1 MDISNRG
8 VDDES
13 KLASRNYIR
22 WDAEGVEKIPE
33 NEEEDI
39 KAVAEMINA
48 MQKAQWNHHRHA
60 YSGTHARTQGVIKG
74 KFIVHDDLPN
84 HLKQSMF
91 DHGAEYPVVC
101 RYSSE
106 PGDPGLDDRI
116 PQPRGF
122 AMKVFN
128 VEGDFLPGGVGIPT
142 QDIEF
147 NSTPALDLAD
157 AKTTRE
163 IIDLRIKYGNNQPEL
178 YKRLEARPDT
188 DLQKFR
194 DTVRNTHLESTRQ
207 YSQTA
212 FRFGDYVA
220 KYCLVPSS
228 ETQKKLYEETVKP
241 DQHDSDILSKWLQ
254 NFHREHDAEY
264 LLQFQL
270 CENLDDQ
277 PVEYAGKVWDP
288 EKYPWQTV
296 ATLVVPKQDSFDWE
310 LKNFWEDQIRVDPWH
325 GLKTLQPMGSPNRLR
340 RIVYPASSALRRK
353 MNARPEVNVKSMAE
367 LPGPIPA
374 ALNHFLTVN

>member
-8 VDDES
+8 VDDEA
-13 KLASRNYIR
+13 KLAGRNYIR

-33 NEEEDI
+33 NEEDDI
-39 KAVAEMINA
+39 KAVADMINTI
-48 MQKAQWNHHRHA
+48 QKAQWNSHRHC
-60 YSGTHARTQGVIKG
+60 YSGTHARTQGVVKG
-74 KFIVHDDLPN
+74 KLIVHDDLPK

-128 VEGDFLPGGVGIPT
+128 VNGDFLPSGAGIPT

-163 IIDLRIKYGNNQPEL
+163 IIDLRIKYGTNQPEL
-178 YKRLEARPDT
+178 YKHLDARPDT
-188 DLQKFR
+188 ELQKFR
-194 DTVRNTHLESTRQ
+194 DSVRNTHLESTRQ

-228 ETQKKLYEETVKP
+228 DTQKKLYHETVKP
-241 DQHDSDILSKWLQ
+241 DEHASDILSQWLQ
-254 NFHREHDAEY
+254 NFHRDHDAEY
-264 LLQFQL
+264 LLQYQL
-270 CENLDDQ
+270 CENLEDQ

-325 GLKTLQPMGSPNRLR
+325 GLETLRPLGGPNRLR

-367 LPGPIPA
+367 VP
-374 ALNHFLTVN
+374 